1 MILDHSITQS
11 LHNKG
16 VPPIG
21 TLYLNTQSMAKKLTK
36 KRKAVEGKVDPDKLY
51 SLSEAMTLVKE
62 VNTTKFNASVDVH
75 VRLGVD
81 PRKADQALRGT
92 VSLPHGTGKTK
103 RVLVFCMPDKVEE
116 AKAAGADYVGL
127 EDYIQKVSE
136 GWMDIDVIIA
146 TPNVMAQLGK
156 VARILGPRGLMP
168 NPKTG
173 TVTNDITNA
182 VSEVK
187 KGKIAFRVDKF
198 GIIHASIGRVSFTPE
213 QLADNAHELVST
225 LVKMKPSSSKGIYMR
240 TVSVASTMSPG
251 IAVDP
256 KSIKV

>member
-1 MILDHSITQS
+1 
-11 LHNKG
+11 
-16 VPPIG
+16 
-21 TLYLNTQSMAKKLTK
+21 MATKLTK
-36 KRKAVEGKVDPDKLY
+36 KRKAVEGKVDADKLY
-51 SLSEAMTLVKE
+51 SLTEAMSLVKQ
-62 VNTTKFNASVDVH
+62 VNTAKFDASVDVH

-103 RVLVFCMPDKVEE
+103 RVLVFCPPEKVEE
-116 AKAAGADYVGL
+116 AKAAGADYAGL
-127 EDYIQKVSE
+127 EEFIQKVSD
-136 GWMDIDVIIA
+136 GWMDVDVIIA

-173 TVTNDITNA
+173 TVTPDVAGA
-182 VSEVK
+182 VQEVK

-198 GIIHASIGRVSFTPE
+198 GIVHSSVGRVSFTPE
-213 QLADNAHELVST
+213 QLAENAHELVAT
-225 LVKMKPSSSKGIYMR
+225 LVKMKPSSAKGIYMK
-240 TVSVASTMSPG
+240 TISVASTMSPG

-256 KSIKV
+256 KSFKV

>member
-1 MILDHSITQS
+1 
-11 LHNKG
+11 
-16 VPPIG
+16 
-21 TLYLNTQSMAKKLTK
+21 MATKLTK
-36 KRKAVEGKVDPDKLY
+36 KRKAVEGKVDADKLY
-51 SLSEAMTLVKE
+51 SLTEAMALVKQ
-62 VNTTKFNASVDVH
+62 VNTTKFDASVDVH

-103 RVLVFCMPDKVEE
+103 RVLVFCPPEKVEE
-116 AKAAGADYVGL
+116 AKAAGADYAGL
-127 EDYIQKVSE
+127 EEFIQKVSD

-173 TVTNDITNA
+173 TVTADVAGA
-182 VSEVK
+182 VQEVK

-198 GIIHASIGRVSFTPE
+198 GIVHSSVGRVSFTPE
-213 QLADNAHELVST
+213 QLAENAHELVST
-225 LVKMKPSSSKGIYMR
+225 LVKMKPSSAKGIYMK
-240 TVSVASTMSPG
+240 TISVASTMSPG

-256 KSIKV
+256 KSFKV

>member
-1 MILDHSITQS
+1 
-11 LHNKG
+11 
-16 VPPIG
+16 
-21 TLYLNTQSMAKKLTK
+21 MAKLTK
-36 KRKAVEGKVDPDKLY
+36 KRKAVEGKVDADKLY
-51 SLSEAMTLVKE
+51 SLTEAMSLVKD
-62 VNTTKFNASVDVH
+62 VNITKFNASVDVH

-103 RVLVFCMPDKVEE
+103 RVLVFCLPEKEAE
-116 AKAAGADYVGL
+116 AKAAGADYAGL
-127 EDYIQKVSE
+127 DEYIQKVSE

-173 TVTNDITNA
+173 TVTNDIASA

-198 GIIHASIGRVSFTPE
+198 GIVHASVGRVSFDPQ
-213 QLADNAHELVST
+213 QLVDNAYELVST
-225 LVKMKPSSSKGIYMR
+225 LQKMKPSSAKGVYMR
-240 TVSVASTMSPG
+240 TISVASTMSPG
-251 IAVDP
+251 ISVDP